1 MSKDKIAEVF
11 SVNILDWKKSLETCL
26 LSLKDKP

>member
-1 MSKDKIAEVF
+1 MKDKIAPKFGVE
-11 SVNILDWKKSLETCL
+11 ILDWKKSLETCI